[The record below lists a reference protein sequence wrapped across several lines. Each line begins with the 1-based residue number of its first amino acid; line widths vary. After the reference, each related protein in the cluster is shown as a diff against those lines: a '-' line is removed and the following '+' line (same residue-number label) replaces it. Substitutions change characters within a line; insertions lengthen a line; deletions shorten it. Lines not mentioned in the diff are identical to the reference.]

1 MNCLL
6 YPKNLIRP
14 KTFLFLALLTLAN
27 HLFAQVGHS
36 DVVNYKTIDWTVL
49 MPEQWL
55 RAIKKDFDAL
65 YKLPNL
71 QDGSPQANK
80 AMQEIQK
87 KFDDAPIVKEQ
98 INKKVRISGYVV
110 SLDASRDKY
119 REFLLVPYFGACIHL
134 PPPPA
139 NQIIL
144 IKSGTQ
150 TKFTKLP
157 ESMDMVWIEGELK
170 ESRVS
175 TAQGISGYALTAVSV
190 LPYEKK

>member
-1 MNCLL
+1 MLKKLLSLTYALILCLSVIL
-6 YPKNLIRP
+6 
-14 KTFLFLALLTLAN
+14 
-27 HLFAQVGHS
+27 VGHS
-36 DVVNYKTIDWTVL
+36 EVVNYKTIDWTVL

-55 RAIKKDFDAL
+55 RAIKKDFDSL
-65 YKLPNL
+65 YKLSNL

-80 AMQEIQK
+80 AMLELQK
-87 KFDDAPIVKEQ
+87 KFDEAPIVKEQ

-144 IKSGTQ
+144 IKSGAQ

-175 TAQGISGYALTAVSV
+175 TAQGISGYALTAVTV